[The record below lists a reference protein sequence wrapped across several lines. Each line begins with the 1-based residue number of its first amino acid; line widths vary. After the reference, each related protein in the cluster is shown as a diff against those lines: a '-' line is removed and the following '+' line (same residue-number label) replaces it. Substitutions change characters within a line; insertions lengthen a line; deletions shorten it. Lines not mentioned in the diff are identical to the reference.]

1 MDERRRIRTNT
12 AMNLLSL
19 YIKIALITFVVITF
33 IGVLVLLNKYK
44 GDE

>member
-1 MDERRRIRTNT
+1 
-12 AMNLLSL
+12 MNLLSL

-33 IGVLVLLNKYK
+33 IGVLVLFYKYK